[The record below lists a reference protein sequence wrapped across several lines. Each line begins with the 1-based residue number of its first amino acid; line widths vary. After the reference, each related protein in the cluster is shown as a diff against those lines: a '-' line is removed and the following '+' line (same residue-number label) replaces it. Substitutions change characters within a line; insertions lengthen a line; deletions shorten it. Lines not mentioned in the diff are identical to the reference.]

1 MRQYTERYQQY
12 SVALAC
18 IVFVYTYAI
27 HATFLLLALAGC
39 RPIDNTPTKAPAPY
53 AFPHRPYP
61 RHPDLTR
68 LVIELAL
75 CLPDKWYLTSVERD
89 PVQSNDWT
97 WGPGVH
103 IRMRN
108 DTVYDKVTVIVV
120 PIDWKIADSGNE
132 YKHQDRVEYLR
143 KWNNRAILIWNN
155 KLATWPTWRDDIG
168 RALSIAES
176 NTPIPDDENRVAVGL
191 VQFDDVHIN
200 INGPG
205 HGFYR
210 NGHVTDRRSGKEM
223 PFSLYCFGPPTYYS
237 LNDRQ
242 GDEVVAVKTNRMVA
256 IQYRDLLSFRGWLH
270 LDPLRFGMRR
280 GNLFGTIRNKNL
292 DPMELAPYIL
302 GDLRMP
308 HPAFEMPRLP
318 PGRVPPPSER
328 PAPTARDGARAAF
341 MAFLGLTVTWVEDT
355 KDGPIKPA
363 EYRISNPAARHAL
376 ADAIEKRLRDVSN
389 DTAKNLHDY
398 ADLALFLAPLGAR
411 EQALALLDDVPR
423 LDCCYGPA
431 LAYAAAVTG
440 RIDDLPRIL
449 AAAGKETEACQGII
463 NDALEKLTDETMPL
477 TPEGRT
483 DRRAWE
489 AWWSAHRPK

>member
-1 MRQYTERYQQY
+1 M
-12 SVALAC
+12 LA
-18 IVFVYTYAI
+18 A
-27 HATFLLLALAGC
+27 C
-39 RPIDNTPTKAPAPY
+39 RNKDNTTAEAAPPY
-53 AFPHRPYP
+53 AYPHTPYP

-75 CLPDKWYLTSVERD
+75 VLPDRWYLTAVDRD
-89 PVQSNDWT
+89 PASGDAWT
-97 WGPGVH
+97 RGPGVH
-103 IRMRN
+103 IRMHKRP
-108 DTVYDKVTVIVV
+108 DTYPDLQAGRYDKVTVIVAPGNRDAGESGAVHKKQEVVV
-120 PIDWKIADSGNE
+120 PAGTWKG
-132 YKHQDRVEYLR
+132 
-143 KWNNRAILIWNN
+143 RAILAWSN
-155 KLATWPTWRDDIG
+155 KPTSWPTWRDDVI
-168 RALSIAES
+168 RALSVAES
-176 NTPIPDDENRVAVGL
+176 GATLPDDEDRVAVGW
-191 VQFDDVHIN
+191 VRFDEVHIN
-200 INGPG
+200 IDGPG

-210 NGHVTDRRSGKEM
+210 IGSVIDRRSGKAM
-223 PFSLYCFGPPTYYS
+223 AFNLYAFGPPTYDS
-237 LNDRQ
+237 LHYRQ
-242 GDEVVAVKTNRMVA
+242 GDEMVAVNTDRMVA
-256 IQYRDLLSFRGWLH
+256 LQSRDRLACRGWLH

-280 GNLFGTIRNKNL
+280 GNLFGTSRNKNL

-318 PGRVPPPSER
+318 PGRVPPPSEK

-363 EYRISNPAARHAL
+363 EYRISNPAARLAL
-376 ADAIEKRLRDVSN
+376 ADAIERRLRDVSH
-389 DTAKNLHDY
+389 DPAKNLHDY

-411 EQALALLDDVPR
+411 EQVLSLLDNVPR

-440 RIDDLPRIL
+440 RTDDLPRIL

-483 DRRAWE
+483 DRQAWE
-489 AWWSAHRPK
+489 AWWSVHRPK